1 MFLLKSMPDM
11 EVLLAFLV
19 GCGGMAMTIAFFAW
33 LAEHNFNKRG
43 Q

>member
-1 MFLLKSMPDM
+1 M

-19 GCGGMAMTIAFFAW
+19 SCGGMAMTIVFAAW

-43 Q
+43 E